1 VLYILLSGFPPFYDE
16 DNAVLFEKIKLGKYD
31 FGPDIWKSISHEAK
45 EIIKNLL
52 IVDPSKR
59 WTCE

>member
-1 VLYILLSGFPPFYDE
+1 LLSGFPPFYDE
-16 DNAVLFEKIKLGKYD
+16 DNEVLFEKIKSGKYD
-31 FGPDIWKSISHEAK
+31 FGPEIWKTISPEAK